1 MAYRPAPPERKY
13 LTTGDLE
20 RRWGCSHMTVER
32 LIRSDPDFPPYS
44 RFSGRVRRFTIDEI
58 ETYERSKVVVKAV
71 A

>member
-1 MAYRPAPPERKY
+1 
-13 LTTGDLE
+13 
-20 RRWGCSHMTVER
+20 MTVER